1 MWNQSPRERRLVG
14 LDEKA
19 IRVMIADDSLIFRE
33 TITALLVQDPD
44 ISVVASAGNGR
55 EAFELCRLYTP
66 DVVLMDI
73 RMPECDGIE
82 GTRLIKS
89 HFPGVKVIIFT
100 TFEDQD
106 YITEAVRYGA
116 EGYVLK
122 DSGQD
127 HIRMVIKSVNKGYPV
142 FHQKALG
149 TMVQS
154 ISEMQAGKVTVELS
168 ATEQKILSYIV
179 EGKSNRQIGLLMR
192 LSEGRIRNIISDL
205 FERTNTTDRTQLA
218 VFAVR
223 NDLVE

>member
-1 MWNQSPRERRLVG
+1 MGNNI
-14 LDEKA
+14 
-19 IRVMIADDSLIFRE
+19 IRVIIADDSLIFRE
-33 TITALLVQDPD
+33 TITALLAQDPE

-55 EAFELCRLYTP
+55 EACLLCEKFIP

-73 RMPECDGIE
+73 RMQECDGIE

-89 HFPGVKVIIFT
+89 HFPGIKVIIFT

-106 YITEAVRYGA
+106 YITEAIRYGA

-127 HIRMVIKSVNKGYPV
+127 HIRMVIKSVKKGYPV
-142 FHQKALG
+142 FHEKALD

-154 ISEMQAGKVTVELS
+154 MSEMQTEKTAIEFSLTEL
-168 ATEQKILSYIV
+168 QILSLIV
-179 EGKSNRQIGLLMR
+179 EGKSNREIGVLLR
-192 LSEGRIRNIISDL
+192 LSEGRIRNIIRDL
-205 FERTNTTDRTQLA
+205 FERTQTSDRTQLA

-223 NDLVE
+223 NDLVS

>member
-1 MWNQSPRERRLVG
+1 MES
-14 LDEKA
+14 KA
-19 IRVMIADDSLIFRE
+19 IRVMIVDDSLIFRE
-33 TITALLVQDPD
+33 TITELLAQDPE
-44 ISVVASAGNGR
+44 IIVAASAGNGR
-55 EAFELCRLYTP
+55 EAFELCTQYEP

-82 GTRLIKS
+82 GTKLIKNRY
-89 HFPGVKVIIFT
+89 PGIKVIIFT

-106 YITEAVRYGA
+106 YITEAIRYGA

-142 FHQKALG
+142 FHEKALG

-154 ISEMQAGKVTVELS
+154 MSEVQAGKVTLDLS
-168 ATEQKILSYIV
+168 PSGRKILSYIV
-179 EGKSNRQIGLLMR
+179 EGKSNREIGILLR
-192 LSEGRIRNIISDL
+192 LSEGRIRNIISEL
-205 FERTNTTDRTQLA
+205 FEKTNTTDRTQLA

-223 NDLVE
+223 NDLVD

>member
-1 MWNQSPRERRLVG
+1 MES
-14 LDEKA
+14 KA
-19 IRVMIADDSLIFRE
+19 IRVIIVDDSLIFRE
-33 TITALLVQDPD
+33 TITELLAQDPE
-44 ISVVASAGNGR
+44 IIVVASAGNGR
-55 EAFELCRLYTP
+55 EAFELCIQHEP

-82 GTRLIKS
+82 GTKLIKS
-89 HFPGVKVIIFT
+89 RYPGIKVIIFT

-106 YITEAVRYGA
+106 YITEAIRYGA

-142 FHQKALG
+142 FHEKALD

-154 ISEMQAGKVTVELS
+154 MSEVQTGKVTLDLS
-168 ATEQKILSYIV
+168 PSARKILSYIV
-179 EGKSNRQIGLLMR
+179 EGKSNREIGILLR
-192 LSEGRIRNIISDL
+192 LSEGRIRNIISEL
-205 FERTNTTDRTQLA
+205 FEKTNTTDRTQLA

-223 NDLVE
+223 NDLVD